1 MDNINW
7 TIMLRRE
14 DTGTL
19 MVRTR
24 LLVEDRRWM
33 VLRRRRLV
41 LTVVKLVW

>member
-14 DTGTL
+14 DTRTL